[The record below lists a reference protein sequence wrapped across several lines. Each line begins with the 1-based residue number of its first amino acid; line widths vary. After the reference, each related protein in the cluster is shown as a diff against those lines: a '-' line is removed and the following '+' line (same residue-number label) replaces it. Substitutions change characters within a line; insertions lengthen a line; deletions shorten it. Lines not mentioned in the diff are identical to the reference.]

1 MLTSH
6 RNVSLTLSVLR
17 LQLLKY
23 QYFTLT
29 AITDTSSPSMWMT
42 LNSNSDRI
50 TDNGKKDLQLL
61 VFCSNL
67 SIMSMTIFISLIN
80 TTEYFHHHL
89 QEKFSPESKGHEKR
103 IPIVF
108 SWKEM
113 TRFELYF
120 AESQEFVFLNIQ
132 KMWIYCW
139 WRQWSLSAGV
149 LWLWHSSILVPHWNR
164 R

>member
-1 MLTSH
+1 MLNAQWLRSH
-6 RNVSLTLSVLR
+6 RNVSLTLSVHG

-29 AITDTSSPSMWMT
+29 DPSMWMT

-50 TDNGKKDLQLL
+50 CDNGKKDLQQLL

-67 SIMSMTIFISLIN
+67 PIMPPIFI
-80 TTEYFHHHL
+80 YDQYHHL
-89 QEKFSPESKGHEKR
+89 QEKFCLRSEGHEKR

-113 TRFELYF
+113 TRFELYS

-132 KMWIYCW
+132 KMWVYCW
-139 WRQWSLSAGV
+139 ARQWQHIGRVLSV
-149 LWLWHSSILVPHWNR
+149 WHSSILVPHWNR